1 MQENQQMSKAFIFSL
16 KALEMYRKFMAILT
30 LWSLWGIFFS
40 NLEFEFIGKIL
51 LSFVAFGLSFMPL
64 LVDFNESHA
73 TNPLWTGHARFHL
86 VWQVT
91 ALTSTGLIVILL
103 LWVFPSYSNIIISTI
118 LLYMWLICFFI
129 AWLAMPLYDGKP
141 NDVNGVPPVNMNFF
155 GKKYEIDRNLQGIL
169 SATILCG
176 YACVIIYI

>member
-1 MQENQQMSKAFIFSL
+1 MNENQKMSRAFSFSL
-16 KALEMYRKFMAILT
+16 KALDTYRKFMGIVT
-30 LWSLWGIFFS
+30 LWSLWALIFTS
-40 NLEFEFIGKIL
+40 LEAIFIGKIL

-91 ALTSTGLIVILL
+91 SLTATGLIVFILL
-103 LWVFPSYSNIIISTI
+103 WIYPSFMNTLISVV

-129 AWLAMPLYDGKP
+129 AWLAMPLYDGKS
-141 NDVNGVPPVNMNFF
+141 NDINGVPPINMSLF
-155 GKKYEIDRNLQGIL
+155 GKSFQVDQNFQGITG
-169 SATILCG
+169 ATIISS
-176 YACVIIYI
+176 YACFIIF